1 MGQGGGNAGTV
12 GGEEPPGAAATLPR
26 TWSIRIE
33 NPALIS
39 FAGIS
44 KQVRKKDVIER
55 KNLISMRKKHVAAGP
70 GCTCDM
76 LFQLNCRLDAQND
89 VPGIPPKSGHG
100 EISQMAPFKPPDR
113 RYPARFR
120 SGTRERSGALGLPEP
135 ECQAVSGTLSRS

>member
-12 GGEEPPGAAATLPR
+12 GGGEPPGAATALPR

-55 KNLISMRKKHVAAGP
+55 KKPH
-70 GCTCDM
+70 
-76 LFQLNCRLDAQND
+76 LNEKEARGRRPRLY
-89 VPGIPPKSGHG
+89 
-100 EISQMAPFKPPDR
+100 M
-113 RYPARFR
+113 
-120 SGTRERSGALGLPEP
+120 
-135 ECQAVSGTLSRS
+135 

>member
-1 MGQGGGNAGTV
+1 MGHGGGNAGTV
-12 GGEEPPGAAATLPR
+12 GGGEPPGAATALPR

-70 GCTCDM
+70 GCTCDK
-76 LFQLNCRLDAQND
+76 LFQLNCRLDAQKD
-89 VPGIPPKSGHG
+89 VPGIPPPNLVTVKYPKWPPLNLQIGATQRVSG
-100 EISQMAPFKPPDR
+100 
-113 RYPARFR
+113 
-120 SGTRERSGALGLPEP
+120 LGLASAVEP
-135 ECQAVSGTLSRS
+135 WASPSLSVRQ